1 MYEEIYQKFQKCA
14 LEKCNLNSYKGKI
27 IAAVS
32 GGADS
37 VGMLLLLKELFGK
50 DRIICAHFNHKIR
63 IGDSDE
69 DASFVEHL
77 SASLGIE
84 FLYEE
89 ANVPFF
95 SEKNHLGLEEAARI
109 LRYGFLRRIAGDNY
123 IAVAHNKGDKIE
135 TIFHNISRGTSI
147 DGLKGIEYE
156 KNNIVR
162 PILDL
167 SKDEINQVCEHFNIK
182 PVFDKTNSDNSY
194 TRNKIRNKILP
205 FLKNELNDSFEDH
218 ILQLSNAATVDS
230 SFLEKYTKKV
240 FDEVC
245 VVTNQPFFKI
255 ELNYSKYSD
264 LDVAIKRRLIRLI
277 LSQIINSDKKAVF
290 PEYTGI
296 YSDMILRVENAL
308 EIKETGKITEVS
320 AGVICVT
327 DYNGSYFTHKDII
340 NSFDKLKDKI
350 LVRELSTEEVRNL
363 DFYNKPLNVEYFDV
377 AKMESLY
384 GAAFLDKI
392 KITEWSSDD
401 VIFPIGMEK
410 SKKIRDILINSKI
423 GRFERQFVKLVT
435 IDKDVLWIP
444 KIKRSNIAPIDKNST
459 RVIIIEYVSE

>member
-77 SASLGIE
+77 SALLGIE

-89 ANVPFF
+89 GNVPFF
-95 SEKNHLGLEEAARI
+95 AEKNHLGLEEAARI

-392 KITEWSSDD
+392 KITGWSSDD

-459 RVIIIEYVSE
+459 RVIIVEYVSE

>member
-95 SEKNHLGLEEAARI
+95 AEKNHLGLEEAARI

-218 ILQLSNAATVDS
+218 ILQLSNAATVDN

-340 NSFDKLKDKI
+340 NSFDKIKDKI
-350 LVRELSTEEVRNL
+350 LVRELSTDEVINL
-363 DFYNKPLNVEYFDV
+363 DFYNKPLNIEYFDV

-384 GAAFLDKI
+384 GEDFLDKI
-392 KITEWSSDD
+392 KITGWSSDD

-459 RVIIIEYVSE
+459 RVIIVEYVSE

>member
-95 SEKNHLGLEEAARI
+95 AEKNHLGLEEAARI

-156 KNNIVR
+156 KNNI
-162 PILDL
+162 I
-167 SKDEINQVCEHFNIK
+167 
-182 PVFDKTNSDNSY
+182 
-194 TRNKIRNKILP
+194 
-205 FLKNELNDSFEDH
+205 
-218 ILQLSNAATVDS
+218 
-230 SFLEKYTKKV
+230 
-240 FDEVC
+240 
-245 VVTNQPFFKI
+245 
-255 ELNYSKYSD
+255 
-264 LDVAIKRRLIRLI
+264 
-277 LSQIINSDKKAVF
+277 
-290 PEYTGI
+290 
-296 YSDMILRVENAL
+296 
-308 EIKETGKITEVS
+308 
-320 AGVICVT
+320 
-327 DYNGSYFTHKDII
+327 
-340 NSFDKLKDKI
+340 
-350 LVRELSTEEVRNL
+350 
-363 DFYNKPLNVEYFDV
+363 
-377 AKMESLY
+377 
-384 GAAFLDKI
+384 
-392 KITEWSSDD
+392 
-401 VIFPIGMEK
+401 
-410 SKKIRDILINSKI
+410 
-423 GRFERQFVKLVT
+423 
-435 IDKDVLWIP
+435 
-444 KIKRSNIAPIDKNST
+444 
-459 RVIIIEYVSE
+459 